1 MERVLLEVIMGN
13 ASGILADRHE
23 VVLHALDVLV
33 DIHTELFVGIGVL
46 GSGFF
51 AAELL
56 HLLAILLLVDM
67 SHGRLVYIK
76 YGIDILTGID
86 LVFLLV
92 RIREGIVLCAA
103 DLLVGIVL
111 VDILIEVRPHEWH
124 TFLTLHHS
132 LVAVVGLVVHGV
144 AVGLELAL
152 VTVHRHNQGVGGSDA
167 HGLVVKMG
175 SQLLGVVQENASI
188 LTRSFKGGDKNLSLS
203 LCARFLGNSFFCH
216 NIVSFNGEK

>member
-1 MERVLLEVIMGN
+1 MGN
-13 ASGILADRHE
+13 ARGILADRHE
-23 VVLHALDVLV
+23 VVLHTLDVLV

-56 HLLAILLLVDM
+56 HLLAILLLVDVG
-67 SHGRLVYIK
+67 HGRLVYIK

-86 LVFLLV
+86 LVLLLV
-92 RIREGIVLCAA
+92 GIRKGIVLRAA
-103 DLLVGIVL
+103 DLLVSIVL
-111 VDILIEVRPHEWH
+111 VDILVEVRPHERH
-124 TFLTLHHS
+124 TFLTLHNS
-132 LVAVVGLVVHGV
+132 LTAVVGLVVHGV

-175 SQLLGVVQENASI
+175 SQLLGAVQENASI
-188 LTRSFKGGDKNLSLS
+188 LTCSFKGGDKNLSLS

>member
-1 MERVLLEVIMGN
+1 
-13 ASGILADRHE
+13 
-23 VVLHALDVLV
+23 
-33 DIHTELFVGIGVL
+33 
-46 GSGFF
+46 
-51 AAELL
+51 
-56 HLLAILLLVDM
+56 M

-167 HGLVVKMG
+167 HRLVIKVRSKF
-175 SQLLGVVQENASI
+175 LGTVQEDTSI
-188 LTRSFKGGDKNLSLS
+188 LTCSFKGCDKNLSLS